1 MVLSSFHCELLRY
14 ISDHPCSS
22 GEEILKKFHSQEV
35 RVESALKYL
44 HFQNFLRTT
53 SASNEENF
61 HQQEKTEQPFMEKW
75 GFDMCWRFV
84 ITETGSVALEQYEY
98 DHEQLQIAKKSIT
111 CAIIVSVASAL
122 VQLVIDYDKI
132 IRLYH
137 LLSKALF

>member
-1 MVLSSFHCELLRY
+1 
-14 ISDHPCSS
+14 
-22 GEEILKKFHSQEV
+22 
-35 RVESALKYL
+35 
-44 HFQNFLRTT
+44 
-53 SASNEENF
+53 
-61 HQQEKTEQPFMEKW
+61 
-75 GFDMCWRFV
+75 MCWRFV